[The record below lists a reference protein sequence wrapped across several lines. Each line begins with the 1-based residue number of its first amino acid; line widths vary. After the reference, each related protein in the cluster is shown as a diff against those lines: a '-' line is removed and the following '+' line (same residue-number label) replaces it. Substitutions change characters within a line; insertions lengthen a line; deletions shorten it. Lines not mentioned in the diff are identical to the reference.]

1 MSLGDFCYR
10 MGHIALNVRDLAR
23 SEKFYSE
30 VLGMTPVWRSEGEI
44 AFLQCGRDDLALLQV
59 PPARLG
65 ELGQGGQRLD
75 HLGFR
80 VRRRE
85 EVDRAAEALT
95 RLGITIS
102 HGPVDHRDG
111 SRSLYFPDPDGNQIQ
126 ILYDPSKEASESDLP
141 HRVP

>member
-1 MSLGDFCYR
+1 MALGDLCYR

-23 SEKFYSE
+23 SEKFYIE

-44 AFLQCGRDDLALLQV
+44 AFLRCGADDLALLQI

-65 ELGQGGQRLD
+65 ALGHGGQRLD

-85 EVDRAAEALT
+85 EVDRAAEALA
-95 RLGITIS
+95 RLGLAIS

-111 SRSLYFPDPDGNQIQ
+111 SRSFYFPDPDGNQIQ
-126 ILYDPSKEASESDLP
+126 ILYDPSKETSGSDWP
-141 HRVP
+141 PGS